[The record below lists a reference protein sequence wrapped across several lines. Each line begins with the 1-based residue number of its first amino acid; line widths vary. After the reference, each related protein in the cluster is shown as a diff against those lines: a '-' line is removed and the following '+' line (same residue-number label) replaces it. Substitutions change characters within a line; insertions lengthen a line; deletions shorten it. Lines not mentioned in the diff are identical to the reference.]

1 MYEIDHIIEG
11 YGEEME
17 NLIIYELL
25 ARQKYE
31 EDLKFAEDQR
41 IKRSAGD
48 SFPSIWNR
56 FVEWAMAGRQG
67 GHKPARA

>member
-1 MYEIDHIIEG
+1 MDSF
-11 YGEEME
+11 
-17 NLIIYELL
+17 LLELL

-41 IKRSAGD
+41 IKRSTGD
-48 SFPSIWNR
+48 SSRSIWNR
-56 FVEWAMAGRQG
+56 LVGWAIAGKQGG